1 VTTGLLRNTVKE
13 DISLEILFAVC
24 KTRRRFFMGLDM
36 EWAKSSRV
44 KATRDW
50 KLQGEAEGENARKMA
65 LRSVKA

>member
-1 VTTGLLRNTVKE
+1 MTTGLLRNTVKE

-24 KTRRRFFMGLDM
+24 KTRRRLFMGLDM

-44 KATRDW
+44 KVTRDW